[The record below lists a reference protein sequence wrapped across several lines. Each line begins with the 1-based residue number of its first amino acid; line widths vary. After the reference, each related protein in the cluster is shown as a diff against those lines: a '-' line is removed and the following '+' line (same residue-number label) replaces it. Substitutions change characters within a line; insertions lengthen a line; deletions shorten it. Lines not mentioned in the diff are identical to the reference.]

1 MFEKMCCNI
10 NMIEKL
16 ITGCKYYLYD
26 IYATI
31 IHQVIAYTCNNL
43 QTYVHTICT
52 FVHIVVRYDVNKSMS
67 LRVQYESGNFRKYY
81 ATLINW
87 QMDHTNAGSCLLI
100 FFCQMRDVG
109 IDQAV
114 VMVTP
119 LDHPP

>member
-1 MFEKMCCNI
+1 MLQYKYDREIDYRSQILSLRYICND
-10 NMIEKL
+10 NTPGYSL
-16 ITGCKYYLYD
+16 
-26 IYATI
+26 
-31 IHQVIAYTCNNL
+31 HL
-43 QTYVHTICT
+43 QQFTDLCT
-52 FVHIVVRYDVNKSMS
+52 FVHIVVRYDANKSMS